1 VKELEPIKWNEALVK
16 VLNDRP
22 SQQSALPRPEEIL
35 PADSWS
41 RDYWKQRADTAE
53 TRIRELEIANRD
65 LWYLRDRN
73 QDLEK
78 QARDARTILKA
89 LKDLLAATDRI
100 RDFGRL
106 IAARDQAR
114 RLIEEHEKQ

>member
-1 VKELEPIKWNEALVK
+1 VKELEPIKWNEAVVK

-22 SQQSALPRPEEIL
+22 SEQSAAPRPEEIL
-35 PADSWS
+35 PADSWIW
-41 RDYWKQRADTAE
+41 DYWKQRTDTAE
-53 TRIRELEIANRD
+53 TRIRELEIASRD
-65 LWYLRDRN
+65 LWYLRERN
-73 QDLEK
+73 KYLEK
-78 QARDARTILKA
+78 QARDARTILKT

-106 IAARDQAR
+106 ITARDQAR